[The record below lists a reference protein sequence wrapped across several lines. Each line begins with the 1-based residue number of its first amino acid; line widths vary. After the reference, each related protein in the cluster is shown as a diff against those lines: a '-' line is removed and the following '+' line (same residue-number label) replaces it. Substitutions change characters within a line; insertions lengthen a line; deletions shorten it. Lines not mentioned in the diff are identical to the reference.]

1 MGIVVIGAVFVDIKG
16 YPLST
21 YIPGGRNAGRI
32 EQVHGGVSRNVAED
46 IANVELRP
54 TFVGLVD
61 DTGMGQDVINKLD
74 NHKVNTR
81 YIQKVPDGMGTWLA
95 IFDNDGDV
103 HAAISKRPDTTPL
116 TTLLEEKGDEIFKDC
131 DAIAIELDLEKD
143 TVKQVLRY
151 ARKYNKKVFAAVS
164 NMSIA
169 MERRDYLQQIDCFVC
184 NQQEAG
190 ILLRRRYNDY
200 THTTDFTVLNPIEGQ
215 EWAAGDNIQVSLT
228 VKVPACRWHKKGV
241 PYLDTFYSLHLTD
254 GNLELRNTEGDTSIA
269 TCRSTE
275 GRANRR
281 KYVCPKCGKIHS
293 FPDTAFCK
301 NCQDMFYISTVFGK
315 VLKGTSA
322 EYKGKK
328 YPSFLFKKG
337 RPVPEFRR
345 YLQIEKLF
353 IS

>member
-61 DTGMGQDVINKLD
+61 DTGMGQDVIDKLD

-81 YIQKVPDGMGTWLA
+81 YIQ
-95 IFDNDGDV
+95 NV

-143 TVKQVLRY
+143 TVKRVLRY
-151 ARKYNKKVFAAVS
+151 AKKYNKKVFAAVS

-190 ILLRRRYNDY
+190 LLFSDDY
-200 THTTDFTVLNPIEGQ
+200 EHLAPSQMAQVLARNVHSANMTSMVVTMGGQGAVYAKHTGECGVVPAKKVDVIDTTG
-215 EWAAGDNIQVSLT
+215 AGDAFFAGTVIGLT
-228 VKVPACRWHKKGV
+228 YGK
-241 PYLDTFYSLHLTD
+241 
-254 GNLELRNTEGDTSIA
+254 NLAQSCEIGSRLAASVICITE
-269 TCRSTE
+269 
-275 GRANRR
+275 N
-281 KYVCPKCGKIHS
+281 VCPR
-293 FPDTAFCK
+293 FRPLE
-301 NCQDMFYISTVFGK
+301 FGLD
-315 VLKGTSA
+315 V
-322 EYKGKK
+322 
-328 YPSFLFKKG
+328 
-337 RPVPEFRR
+337 PVVD
-345 YLQIEKLF
+345 
-353 IS
+353 